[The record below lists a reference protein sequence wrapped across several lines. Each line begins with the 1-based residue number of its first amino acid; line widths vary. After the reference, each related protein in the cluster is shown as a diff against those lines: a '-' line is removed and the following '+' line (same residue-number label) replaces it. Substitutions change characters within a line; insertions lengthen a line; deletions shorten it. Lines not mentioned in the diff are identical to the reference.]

1 MLRRN
6 YVLGIGSMDKKIL
19 MDSNQ
24 ILMKM
29 RLLLT
34 FNLMLINLE
43 LMVISTL
50 TKALPSF
57 LIAAHRESSHLKG
70 QSTIA
75 EITESLWKFCWKWW
89 PRRCNIFVFLELTC
103 CRAIN
108 QGSPGVSGSWPNTI
122 SHCSN
127 NI

>member
-6 YVLGIGSMDKKIL
+6 YVQGIGFVDKKIL

-43 LMVISTL
+43 I
-50 TKALPSF
+50 
-57 LIAAHRESSHLKG
+57 IASQR
-70 QSTIA
+70 TIHN
-75 EITESLWKFCWKWW
+75 S
-89 PRRCNIFVFLELTC
+89 RN
-103 CRAIN
+103 
-108 QGSPGVSGSWPNTI
+108 
-122 SHCSN
+122 H
-127 NI
+127 